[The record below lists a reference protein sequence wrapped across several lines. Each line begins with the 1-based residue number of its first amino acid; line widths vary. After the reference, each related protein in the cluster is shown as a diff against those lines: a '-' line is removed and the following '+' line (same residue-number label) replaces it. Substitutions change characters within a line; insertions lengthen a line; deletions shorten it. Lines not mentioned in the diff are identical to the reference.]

1 MDQFSKTENLN
12 SSLNRFWDLETLGIK
27 ENEKDAL
34 ENFNE
39 IIYLNK
45 ENRYEAKLPFRETH
59 EILHDHFNLCGKC
72 LLNLYSNLKNDT
84 VLLKKYNDIF
94 LEQKQLVI
102 IEEAE
107 EIAKPGQCHY
117 IPHHPVIR

>member
-1 MDQFSKTENLN
+1 MDQFAKTENLN
-12 SSLNRFWDLETLGIK
+12 SSPNRFWDLETLGIK

-45 ENRYEAKLPFRETH
+45 ENRYEAN
-59 EILHDHFNLCGKC
+59 DHFNLCEKR
-72 LLNLYSNLKNDT
+72 LLKLYSNLKNDA

-94 LEQKQLVI
+94 LEQKELVI